1 MPYWGAK
8 NVAFS
13 KLTIAK
19 SDQNIFRY
27 YLIISWTC
35 RLKIKNAVMQ
45 YWAIVPPQPQPQLIN
60 FVNFK
65 TICNGISC
73 QSGQIQSSEEKS
85 CYFKRSARMLFNYS
99 MATPAPVSLFHSI
112 VHVMNCSR
120 YRIVQSHSVI
130 FKYTPFSEKIPFH
143 SNGIS
148 CQSVADAKRAVSGE
162 KLLSTNLLVSS

>member
-45 YWAIVPPQPQPQLIN
+45 YWAIVPPNPNPN
-60 FVNFK
+60 W
-65 TICNGISC
+65 
-73 QSGQIQSSEEKS
+73 
-85 CYFKRSARMLFNYS
+85 
-99 MATPAPVSLFHSI
+99 SI
-112 VHVMNCSR
+112 
-120 YRIVQSHSVI
+120 
-130 FKYTPFSEKIPFH
+130 
-143 SNGIS
+143 
-148 CQSVADAKRAVSGE
+148 
-162 KLLSTNLLVSS
+162 L